1 MWQTKNHRL
10 ALTFRKSV
18 SKISNLQ
25 TSNSK
30 QISSLKLNLP
40 VKLMRSQLNRKTNNR
55 KLANSKINNNKIINT
70 NQLSPYPGD
79 KGIFCYFIFFE
90 NKNASVIIIKIQI

>member
-1 MWQTKNHRL
+1 MWQTKNHKL
-10 ALTFRKSV
+10 AQTFKKSV

-25 TSNSK
+25 TNNK
-30 QISSLKLNLP
+30 QISSLRLNLL
-40 VKLMRSQLNRKTNNR
+40 VKLMHNQLNRKTNNR

-70 NQLSPYPGD
+70 NQLSPYRGD

-90 NKNASVIIIKIQI
+90 NKNASVIIIKIRI